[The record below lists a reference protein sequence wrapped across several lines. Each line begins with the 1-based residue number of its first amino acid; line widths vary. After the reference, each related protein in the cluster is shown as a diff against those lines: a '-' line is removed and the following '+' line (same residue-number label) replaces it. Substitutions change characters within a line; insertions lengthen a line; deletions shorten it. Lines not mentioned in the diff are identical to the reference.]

1 MQLKFYPA
9 AFESTIAPTIN
20 IVAILYAATIIVDAI
35 SSGHGKLYIYL
46 EIGPNPFY
54 NN

>member
-35 SSGHGKLYIYL
+35 RPGHGNIIYF
-46 EIGPNPFY
+46 N
-54 NN
+54 